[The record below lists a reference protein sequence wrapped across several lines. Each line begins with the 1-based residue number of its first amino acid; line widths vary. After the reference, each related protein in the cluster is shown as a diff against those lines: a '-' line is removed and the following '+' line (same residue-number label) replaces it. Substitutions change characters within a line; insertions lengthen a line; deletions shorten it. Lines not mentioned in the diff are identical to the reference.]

1 MSYLA
6 GAYGIIWLAVFVY
19 LLILDRKANRLEQEI
34 ASLKK

>member
-19 LLILDRKANRLEQEI
+19 LFMVDRKANRLEREI

>member
-6 GAYGIIWLAVFVY
+6 GAYGTIWLAVFVY
-19 LLILDRKANRLEQEI
+19 LLIVDRKANRLEQEI